1 METGSVHTQHIH
13 VQPFIHDDCKTEGQF
28 TFTVTSGH
36 HIWMNVWVIFYL
48 PCPHPK
54 RQYGQPILSFFPP
67 SISALCMIMSILNSG
82 EWDDQNSWVQL
93 YGINSYTHIMD
104 LMYASEVILST
115 IWNHWDCPLSTD
127 TVGSIVARITE
138 SSGFINGLQ
147 MVKVNCSR
155 QLSSTGLSLGLR
167 LPRLVKPLDA
177 ACHSVP

>member
-1 METGSVHTQHIH
+1 
-13 VQPFIHDDCKTEGQF
+13 
-28 TFTVTSGH
+28 
-36 HIWMNVWVIFYL
+36 
-48 PCPHPK
+48 
-54 RQYGQPILSFFPP
+54 
-67 SISALCMIMSILNSG
+67 
-82 EWDDQNSWVQL
+82 
-93 YGINSYTHIMD
+93 MD

-147 MVKVNCSR
+147 MVKANCSR

-167 LPRLVKPLDA
+167 LPRLVKPLDT